1 MRSQDYPRGRWL
13 MWKRLVFGLQFK
25 FLENRKIKPRYGRAS
40 AGWRLICAAL
50 NPQAHGGSD
59 AGIGIAKPDDPTSR
73 ANTLPMSPL
82 YVVNY
87 AERRNRHSNIVTITT
102 SRAQPPF

>member
-1 MRSQDYPRGRWL
+1 

-25 FLENRKIKPRYGRAS
+25 FLENRKIKPRDGRAS

-73 ANTLPMSPL
+73 ANTLLISPP

-87 AERRNRHSNIVTITT
+87 ADRRNRYSNFASITN
-102 SRAQPPF
+102 SRTQPPLR